1 MTLLE
6 LMTLISKAN
15 WELSFNQFCERAGFD
30 PKTDYAVMKWE
41 QFGALASGVNAFTAS
56 TLQQIITS
64 PDTASSAPAPAGMCD
79 NGAAEFRAEKQS

>member
-15 WELSFNQFCERAGFD
+15 WE
-30 PKTDYAVMKWE
+30 
-41 QFGALASGVNAFTAS
+41 QFGALASGVNSFTAS

-64 PDTASSAPAPAGMCD
+64 PDVVSSAPAPAGMCD